1 MHTDILTEI
10 NATATATAK
19 VAEQTNDVY
28 CVDPPPYRN
37 LLPALPPLPFQICL
51 CRQ

>member
-19 VAEQTNDVY
+19 VAEQTNDVC
-28 CVDPPPYRN
+28 CVDPPYRN
-37 LLPALPPLPFQICL
+37 LVPALPPLPFQICL